1 MSGHERAMVPKKQ
14 SAESVRL
21 GVRIRENFERLGL

>member
-1 MSGHERAMVPKKQ
+1 MSGHESAMVSKQQ

-21 GVRIRENFERLGL
+21 EVRIRENFERLGL